1 MGLVKKPTG
10 SMTSSRCLVEEL
22 NQQCDGGHD
31 HVPLM
36 AGRAA
41 AAQVYPEM
49 LCDAICRG
57 VVKQKNFES
66 ASRVTTGRLSYL
78 GLKSFG
84 RHVCVIC
91 KGQLRTELRIFC

>member
-10 SMTSSRCLVEEL
+10 FMISSRCLVEEL
-22 NQQCDGGHD
+22 NRKCNGGHD

-49 LCDAICRG
+49 LREAFCRG
-57 VVKQKNFES
+57 EVRQKKFES

-78 GLKSFG
+78 GLKSF
-84 RHVCVIC
+84 VCV
-91 KGQLRTELRIFC
+91 